1 MKTWMKQDRC
11 YHPFTWPCLQEAFP
25 RHYSHVL
32 LAWLQSLLFGPK
44 FGVPITHRPNQISR
58 LFRYILWN
66 HPCLIILCGADV
78 FFDLTHPGQ
87 NFRGRSGQ
95 AFFSALTPGSHI
107 LKHMGPSN
115 RMLRVWFLGCQR
127 NCRWVCLKWGYTV
140 HGYYMM
146 YTMTIDN
153 DIQYFTP
160 PSFSQWGKWWC
171 IEIGDTPLTQSHGV
185 SYGWQVDSSKVVKL
199 GIYQSRKPAAR
210 LGEVL
215 YANKVS

>member
-1 MKTWMKQDRC
+1 M
-11 YHPFTWPCLQEAFP
+11 F
-25 RHYSHVL
+25 
-32 LAWLQSLLFGPK
+32 
-44 FGVPITHRPNQISR
+44 
-58 LFRYILWN
+58 
-66 HPCLIILCGADV
+66 

-127 NCRWVCLKWGYTV
+127 NCRWVCLKWDI
-140 HGYYMM
+140 HGYYMI

-185 SYGWQVDSSKVVKL
+185 SYGWQEDSCKVVKL
-199 GIYQSRKPAAR
+199 GIYQ
-210 LGEVL
+210 LEVL
-215 YANKVS
+215 TIRFITKCTAVAHLDETNPNYCGQMSTHISLGLIL